1 MSQDPAGAAYD
12 VIVVGSGATGG
23 WVAKRATEA
32 GLRVAI
38 IEAGRRADDAEFREH
53 VPSSSLPYR
62 GRSKA
67 PLARL
72 RPQQSP
78 SYACDEWNAHFYAND
93 LEEPYTVGNEPF
105 PWVGRIRLVGG
116 RTNVWGR
123 QSYRFSDL
131 DFKAA
136 SHDGQGVDWPL
147 AYADLAPYYDIVE
160 RYVGVSGQAE
170 GHPLLPDGIYQPPMP
185 MTCAERALRERVKAR
200 FDRLVTI
207 GRTANLTAPLNGR
220 ASCHYCGPCE
230 RGCVTHSYFNSAYTT
245 VGDALKSGKCTL
257 VTDAMVYQVAM
268 DPSSHRATGIRYVDR
283 PTRQV
288 REIRARAVVVCAQ
301 MFESMRILFNSASTQ
316 DPNGLGNSSG
326 LLGKFLMAHFTD
338 ASATADFPEFP
349 ASPSLGAPR
358 RPTGIFVP
366 RFRNLPGG
374 EKQKYLRGFGYQ
386 GQSSEPHNM
395 GAPGYGE
402 AYKRAVSEG
411 VTRITLQG
419 FGEHLPDERNFVRL
433 DPQAVDAWGIPVLR
447 IHIAFRDN
455 ETAMLQ
461 DMADA
466 AAEMLEASGGRNV
479 RPHVGRRWAAHEVGC
494 ARMGTDPK
502 TSVLT
507 PFLQTHDI
515 KNLFVMDGSS
525 YVSIGCVNPTLT
537 MMALTVRACE
547 NLVAEAKRGSFGKAA

>member
-1 MSQDPAGAAYD
+1 MSQDPAGAAFD

-32 GLRVAI
+32 GLRVALV
-38 IEAGRRADDAEFREH
+38 EAGRKADDAEFREH
-53 VPSSSLPYR
+53 VPQSALPYH

-78 SYACDEWNAHFYAND
+78 SYACDEWNAHFYVND
-93 LEEPYTVGNEPF
+93 LQEPYTVGNEPF

-136 SHDGQGVDWPL
+136 SHDGHGVDWPL
-147 AYADLAPYYDIVE
+147 AYADLAPYYDVVE
-160 RYVGVSGQAE
+160 KYVGISGQAE
-170 GHPLLPDGIYQPPMP
+170 GHPVLPDGIYQPPMP
-185 MTCAERALRERVKAR
+185 MTCPERALRERVKAR

-230 RGCVTHSYFNSAYTT
+230 RGCVTHSYFNAAYTT
-245 VGDALKSGKCTL
+245 VGDAMKSGKCTL
-257 VTDAMVYQVAM
+257 LTDAMVFQVTT
-268 DPSSHRATGIRYVDR
+268 DPSTHRATGIRYVDR
-283 PTRQV
+283 HTRQM
-288 REIRARAVVVCAQ
+288 REIRGRAVVVCAQ

-316 DPNGLGNSSG
+316 DANGLGNSSG
-326 LLGKFLMAHFTD
+326 LLGKFLMVHFTD
-338 ASATADFPEFP
+338 AGASAEFPEFP

-358 RPTGIFVP
+358 RPTGIFIP

-374 EKQKYLRGFGYQ
+374 DTQKYLRGFGYQ
-386 GQSSEPHNM
+386 GYSSESHRL

-402 AYKRAVSEG
+402 AYKRAVKDG
-411 VTRITLQG
+411 VTSINLQG
-419 FGEHLPDERNFVRL
+419 FGEHLPDERNYVSL

-455 ETAMLQ
+455 EKAMLR

-466 AAEMLEASGGRNV
+466 AAEMLEAVGGKNI
-479 RPHVGRRWAAHEVGC
+479 RPRLDPRWAAHEVGC
-494 ARMGTDPK
+494 ARMGADPK

-507 PFLQTHDI
+507 PFQRLHDVS
-515 KNLFVMDGSS
+515 NVFVMDGSGFPS
-525 YVSIGCVNPTLT
+525 GGYANPTLT
-537 MMALTVRACE
+537 MMALAVRSTDHM
-547 NLVAEAKRGSFGKAA
+547 LEAMRRGDL

>member
-1 MSQDPAGAAYD
+1 MSQDPAGAAFA

-32 GLRVAI
+32 GLRVALV
-38 IEAGRRADDAEFREH
+38 EAGRKADDAEFREH
-53 VPSSSLPYR
+53 VPQSALPYH

-78 SYACDEWNAHFYAND
+78 SYACDEWNAHFYVND
-93 LEEPYTVGNEPF
+93 LQEPYTVGNEPF

-123 QSYRFSDL
+123 QRYRFSDL
-131 DFKAA
+131 DFQAA
-136 SHDGQGVDWPL
+136 SHDGHGVDWPL

-160 RYVGVSGQAE
+160 KYVGISGQAE
-170 GHPLLPDGIYQPPMP
+170 GHPVLPDGIYQPPMP
-185 MTCAERALRERVKAR
+185 MTCPERALRERVKAR

-230 RGCVTHSYFNSAYTT
+230 RGCVTHSYFNAAYTT
-245 VGDALKSGKCTL
+245 VGDAMTSGKCTL
-257 VTDAMVYQVAM
+257 LTDAMVYQVTM
-268 DPSSHRATGIRYVDR
+268 DPSTHRATGIRYVER
-283 PTRQV
+283 HTRQV
-288 REIRARAVVVCAQ
+288 RDIRARAVVVCAQ

-326 LLGKFLMAHFTD
+326 LLGKFLMVHFTD
-338 ASATADFPEFP
+338 ASASAEFPEFP

-358 RPTGIFVP
+358 RPTGIFIP

-374 EKQKYLRGFGYQ
+374 DKQKYLRGFGYQ
-386 GQSSEPHNM
+386 GYSSESHRL

-402 AYKRAVSEG
+402 AYKRAVKDG
-411 VTRITLQG
+411 VTSINLQG
-419 FGEHLPDERNFVRL
+419 FGEHLPDERNYVSL

-455 ETAMLQ
+455 EKAMLR

-466 AAEMLEASGGRNV
+466 AAEMLEAAGGRNV
-479 RPHVGRRWAAHEVGC
+479 RPRLDPRWAAHEVGC
-494 ARMGTDPK
+494 ARMGADPK

-507 PFLQTHDI
+507 PFQRLHDVS
-515 KNLFVMDGSS
+515 NVFVMDGSGFPS
-525 YVSIGCVNPTLT
+525 GGYANPTLT
-537 MMALTVRACE
+537 MMALAVRSTDHLLE
-547 NLVAEAKRGSFGKAA
+547 SMRRGDL

>member
-1 MSQDPAGAAYD
+1 MFQDPAGAAFD

-32 GLRVAI
+32 GLRVALV
-38 IEAGRRADDAEFREH
+38 EAGRKADDGEFREH
-53 VPSSSLPYR
+53 VPQSSLPYR

-78 SYACDEWNAHFYAND
+78 SYACDEWNAHFYVND
-93 LEEPYTVGNEPF
+93 LEEPYTIGNEPF

-136 SHDGQGVDWPL
+136 SHDGHGVDWPVS
-147 AYADLAPYYDIVE
+147 YADLAPYYDIVE
-160 RYVGVSGQAE
+160 RYVGISGQAE
-170 GHPLLPDGIYQPPMP
+170 GHPVLPDGIYQAPMP
-185 MTCAERALRERVKAR
+185 LTCAEQALRDRVKAR

-230 RGCVTHSYFNSAYTT
+230 RGCVTHSYFNAAYTT
-245 VGDALKSGKCTL
+245 VGDAMTSGKCTL
-257 VTDAMVYQVAM
+257 VTDAMVYQVTM
-268 DPSSHRATGIRYVDR
+268 DPSTHRARGIRYVDR
-283 PTRQV
+283 HSRDV

-301 MFESMRILFNSASTQ
+301 MFESMRILFNSSSTQ

-326 LLGKFLMAHFTD
+326 LLGKFLMVHFTD
-338 ASATADFPEFP
+338 SGASADFPEFA

-358 RPTGIFVP
+358 RPTGIFIP

-374 EKQKYLRGFGYQ
+374 QKQRYLRGFGYQ
-386 GQSSEPHNM
+386 GQSSSSFRM
-395 GAPGYGE
+395 SAAGYGE
-402 AYKRAVSEG
+402 AYKRAVQEG
-411 VTRITLQG
+411 VTGVTLQG
-419 FGEHLPDERNFVRL
+419 FGEHLPDERNFVQR

-455 ETAMLQ
+455 EKAMLQ

-466 AAEMLEASGGRNV
+466 AAEMLEAAGGTNV
-479 RPHVGRRWAAHEVGC
+479 RPRVAARWAAHEVGC
-494 ARMGTDPK
+494 ARMGADPK

-507 PFLQTHDI
+507 PFQRLHDVA
-515 KNLFVMDGSS
+515 NVFVMDGSGFPS
-525 YVSIGCVNPTLT
+525 GGYANPTLT
-537 MMALTVRACE
+537 MMALAVRSTDHLLE
-547 NLVAEAKRGSFGKAA
+547 TMRRGDI